1 MCEPLDLAKIQW
13 SVDTTYN
20 IPYDHRDFRIWR
32 DMERELDWAYKIKY
46 SDWVL
51 SRFFFLGLCIAL
63 EYLYDFQ
70 QGFYSSTK
78 LEIVGCQNL
87 LILCSIHNGCLYIIG
102 PKRRTSFSFM
112 YSFSSGNYAI

>member
-51 SRFFFLGLCIAL
+51 SRFFFSACASLSNICTISSR
-63 EYLYDFQ
+63 
-70 QGFYSSTK
+70 GF
-78 LEIVGCQNL
+78 IQAPNL
-87 LILCSIHNGCLYIIG
+87 
-102 PKRRTSFSFM
+102 K
-112 YSFSSGNYAI
+112 